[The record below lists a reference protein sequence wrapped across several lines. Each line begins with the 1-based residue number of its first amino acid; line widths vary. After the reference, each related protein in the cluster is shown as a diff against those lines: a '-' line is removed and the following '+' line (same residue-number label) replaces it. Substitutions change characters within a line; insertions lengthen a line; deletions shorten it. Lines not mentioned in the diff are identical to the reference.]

1 AASAAR
7 AGHQAQLSQRYYQ
20 RALSLLPA
28 GDSRRMIA
36 HEALEA
42 VYRHLGRRRERRS
55 HLAALRRL
63 ARESEQARWVALALV
78 RTARLDLDEG
88 YLARGLPIA
97 QRAAE
102 MTRFAKM
109 PALEVEALTIL
120 TEILRELGD
129 VQGAIDTSERAL

>member
-1 AASAAR
+1 EAPSAAAELYLEAANAAR
-7 AGHQAQLSQRYYQ
+7 AGTQAHLAQRYYQ
-20 RALSLLPA
+20 RALTLLPA
-28 GDSRRMIA
+28 GDSRRMMA

-42 VYRHLGRRRERRS
+42 IYRHLGRRRERRN

-63 ARESEQARWVALALV
+63 ARESGQARWVALALV

-102 MTRFAKM
+102 VTRIAQK
-109 PALEVEALTIL
+109 PALELEALTIHN
-120 TEILRELGD
+120 
-129 VQGAIDTSERAL
+129 